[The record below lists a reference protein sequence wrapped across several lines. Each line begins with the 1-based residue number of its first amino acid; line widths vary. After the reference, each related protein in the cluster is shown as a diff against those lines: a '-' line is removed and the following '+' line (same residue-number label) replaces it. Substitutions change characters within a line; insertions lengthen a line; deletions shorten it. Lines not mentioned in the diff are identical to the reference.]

1 MKVLTEKLPKSLLA
15 LDIELDAAQVEKG
28 LDKAARRISQKVQI
42 PGFRKG
48 KAPRFIVENYYGRA
62 ALIEEAS
69 EDLMNASFR
78 QALESE
84 KIDPVGRANLEEVNF
99 AEQPYRFRVTVPVQ
113 PEIALP
119 SYADI
124 RVDYAPDEISDEDV
138 ERALEQ
144 RRERHV
150 ALKAPEEPR
159 PAQQADQLTVRMET
173 YVDGEPL
180 EDLEQIKDSTLV
192 LEPNRLIDG
201 LFEGVL
207 GIEADETREVTVT
220 MPEDHA
226 NDQVAGKDV
235 TFKVTLKE
243 IQERMLP
250 DWDELPTLEEV
261 EGTLDDLR
269 ATTRTEMV
277 EANRK
282 SAENVAVDSY
292 IGKLVNEVDWDLPEA
307 LIEQEADALL
317 HEQGQEFSRYGITL
331 DQMLQYRGQTH
342 DEAVVQLLPQGEQ
355 RLKNSLVLR
364 EVIKAEGITVEEH
377 EIEAEAERMLGEY
390 PEEQRENVRAM
401 LSTQFRN
408 TVATGVLN
416 QKLRDRLFKLA
427 TGAPIEQ
434 SVGATESGPVDSTDD
449 TTED

>member
-15 LDIELDAAQVEKG
+15 LDIELDAVQVEKG

-292 IGKLVNEVDWDLPEA
+292 IGKLVDEVDWDLPEA

-434 SVGATESGPVDSTDD
+434 SVGATESSPVDSTDD

>member
-292 IGKLVNEVDWDLPEA
+292 IGKLVDEVDWDLPEA

>member
-119 SYADI
+119 NYADI

>member
-15 LDIELDAAQVEKG
+15 LDIELDAVQVEKG

-292 IGKLVNEVDWDLPEA
+292 IGKLVDEVDWDLPEA

>member
-434 SVGATESGPVDSTDD
+434 SVGATESSPVDSTDD

>member
-119 SYADI
+119 NYADI

-292 IGKLVNEVDWDLPEA
+292 IGKLVDEVDWDLPEA

>member
-1 MKVLTEKLPKSLLA
+1 
-15 LDIELDAAQVEKG
+15 
-28 LDKAARRISQKVQI
+28 
-42 PGFRKG
+42 
-48 KAPRFIVENYYGRA
+48 
-62 ALIEEAS
+62 
-69 EDLMNASFR
+69 MNASFR

-119 SYADI
+119 NYADI

-292 IGKLVNEVDWDLPEA
+292 IGKLVDEVDWDLPEA

>member
-15 LDIELDAAQVEKG
+15 LDIELDAVQVEKG

-119 SYADI
+119 NYADI

-292 IGKLVNEVDWDLPEA
+292 IGKLVDEVDWDLPEA